1 MGLEPQ
7 KYYILTPSPQVE
19 ETCLVLKQ
27 GESFAVFNRYGDIPA
42 LSLGQR
48 GIYHEG
54 TRFVS
59 QLEFCL
65 CNTRPFFLSSSV
77 SENNLFLVVDLTNPD
92 MLVDESQFLPR
103 GSLHILRSKF
113 LYEGGYYERIK
124 IQNFA
129 PFPITLPFSF
139 TFAADFADI
148 FEVRGTKRKTKGEF
162 LKGILDKNKVVLRY
176 KGLDGI
182 LRQTTFKFSLQ
193 PDELSLNKAQFYISI
208 NPKETVSLFLT
219 ISCQVGESIS
229 KFTYKDA
236 FIKTQQQLKELK
248 KQTPRIWSSNEQFNA
263 WLKRSLS
270 DIFMM
275 LTETPFGL
283 YPYAGI
289 PWFST
294 VFGRDGIITAL
305 ECLWLNPFIA
315 RGVLSYLAATQAKT
329 TIPEKDAEPGK
340 IIHEIRKGEMAAT
353 GEIPFGQYYGSVD
366 ATPLFLILAGSYYE
380 RTRDK
385 EFIESIWPNIEL
397 ALKWIDEYGDLD
409 GDGFVEYLPSPN
421 GLVNKGWKDS
431 HESVFH
437 TDGTLAKGPIALVE
451 VQAYVYAAK
460 RKTAYLALI
469 LGKEKLAVSLWQEAE
484 RLKERFEKVF
494 WCDEINCYAL
504 ALDGEKRPCKVRTSN
519 AGHCLFAEIADPKHA
534 AQMAQLFLERH
545 FFSGWGIR
553 TVSSQ
558 EVSYNPLSYH
568 NGSVWPHD
576 NAIIAYGLSRYGL
589 KEGVLKIMEGLFD
602 ASMFFPFHRVPELFC
617 GLPHRPHEGPT
628 HYPVACNPQSWAA
641 AAVFLLL
648 QACLGLHYE
657 GKKVYFYY
665 PVLPPFLEEVYIK
678 NLTIYNTSLDL
689 YFKRYENDVVINVM
703 RKNKDIEVF
712 ILK

>member
-1 MGLEPQ
+1 M
-7 KYYILTPSPQVE
+7 
-19 ETCLVLKQ
+19 
-27 GESFAVFNRYGDIPA
+27 
-42 LSLGQR
+42 
-48 GIYHEG
+48 
-54 TRFVS
+54 
-59 QLEFCL
+59 
-65 CNTRPFFLSSSV
+65 
-77 SENNLFLVVDLTNPD
+77 
-92 MLVDESQFLPR
+92 
-103 GSLHILRSKF
+103 
-113 LYEGGYYERIK
+113 
-124 IQNFA
+124 
-129 PFPITLPFSF
+129 
-139 TFAADFADI
+139 
-148 FEVRGTKRKTKGEF
+148 
-162 LKGILDKNKVVLRY
+162 DKNKVVLRY

-617 GLPHRPHEGPT
+617 GLPRRPHEGPT

>member
-7 KYYILTPSPQVE
+7 RYYILTPSALVE

-27 GESFAVFNRYGDIPA
+27 GESFAVFNRYGDIP
-42 LSLGQR
+42 LYSLGQG

-59 QLEFCL
+59 QLEFYL
-65 CNTRPFFLSSSV
+65 CDTRPFFLSSSV

-92 MLVDESQFLPR
+92 MLVGESQFLSR

-129 PFPITLPFSF
+129 PFAINLSFSF
-139 TFAADFADI
+139 AFAADFADI
-148 FEVRGTKRKTKGEF
+148 FEVRGTKRKKKGKF
-162 LKGILDKNKVVLRY
+162 VKGILDKNKVVLRY

-182 LRQTTFKFSLQ
+182 LRQTIFKFSLT
-193 PDELSLNKAQFYISI
+193 PDELSLNKAQFYIDI
-208 NPKETVSLFLT
+208 KPKETVSLFLI
-219 ISCQVGESIS
+219 ISCQVGEAIS
-229 KFTYKDA
+229 KFAYKDA
-236 FIKTQQQLKELK
+236 FIKTQKQLKELK
-248 KQTPRIWSSNEQFNA
+248 KQTPRIWTSNEQFNA

-275 LTETPFGL
+275 LTETSFGL

-305 ECLWLNPFIA
+305 ECLWLNPLIA

-340 IIHEIRKGEMAAT
+340 IIHEIRKGEMATT

-385 EFIESIWPNIEL
+385 QFIESIWPNIEL

-409 GDGFVEYLPSPN
+409 GDGFVEYRPSSN
-421 GLVNKGWKDS
+421 ALINKGWKDS
-431 HESVFH
+431 HDSIFH
-437 TDGTLAKGPIALVE
+437 ADGTLAKGPIALVE

-469 LGKEKLAVSLWQEAE
+469 LGKEKLAIRLWQEAE
-484 RLKERFEKVF
+484 RLKKRFEKVF

-534 AQMAQLFLERH
+534 AQIARLFLERH

-553 TVSSQ
+553 TVSAQ
-558 EVSYNPLSYH
+558 EVLYNPLSYH

-576 NAIIAYGLSRYGL
+576 NAIIAYGLSRYGF

-602 ASMFFPFHRVPELFC
+602 ASIFFPFHRVPELFC
-617 GLPHRPHEGPT
+617 GLPRRPYEGPT

-657 GKKVYFYY
+657 GKKIYFHYLLYLYY
-665 PVLPPFLEEVYIK
+665 
-678 NLTIYNTSLDL
+678 
-689 YFKRYENDVVINVM
+689 
-703 RKNKDIEVF
+703 
-712 ILK
+712 